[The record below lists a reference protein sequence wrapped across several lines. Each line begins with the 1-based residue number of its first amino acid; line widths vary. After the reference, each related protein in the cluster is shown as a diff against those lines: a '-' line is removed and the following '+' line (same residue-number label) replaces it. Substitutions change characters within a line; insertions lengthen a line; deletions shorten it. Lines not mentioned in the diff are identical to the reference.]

1 MNIEITK
8 DDKKVRPTKVKPIT
22 EFNMVDIDF
31 SSINGLRI
39 NKQLLDFLFKNLKIE
54 LSQNG

>member
-1 MNIEITK
+1 MNIEIIK
-8 DDKKVRPTKVKPIT
+8 DNKKVRTTKVKPIT
-22 EFNMVDIDF
+22 KIDMVEVDF
-31 SSINGLRI
+31 SSVGRLQI

>member
-1 MNIEITK
+1 MNIEIIK
-8 DDKKVRPTKVKPIT
+8 DNKKVRTTKVKPIT
-22 EFNMVDIDF
+22 KIDMVEVDF
-31 SSINGLRI
+31 SSVGRLQL